1 MSKRNRQQRAA
12 KRAHVRKLLR
22 QPTPIAPLPRVFP
35 TVREPF
41 YLPELLGMTPKCW
54 QGECPENRGGPVIRL
69 FSSIE
74 KSKE

>member
-12 KRAHVRKLLR
+12 KRAQAQKLVR

-41 YLPELLGMTPKCW
+41 YLPDLLGMTPRCW
-54 QGECPENRGGPVIRL
+54 QGGCPPHVPVPVITSRCV
-69 FSSIE
+69 
-74 KSKE
+74 

>member
-12 KRAHVRKLLR
+12 KRAQAQKLVR
-22 QPTPIAPLPRVFP
+22 QPPIVPLPRVFP

-54 QGECPENRGGPVIRL
+54 QGDCPENRGGPVISHPSQIRR
-69 FSSIE
+69 SP
-74 KSKE
+74 